1 MGGKINDFDR
11 TVAFDVVQDVFRS
24 LLSMLTVCIIVLGN
38 TDMVVLKVMLQGIA
52 YFVQPLR
59 VIVRHIMG
67 RFVFTG

>member
-1 MGGKINDFDR
+1 MGGKINDFDK
-11 TVAFDVVQDVFRS
+11 TVAFDVVQYVFRS
-24 LLSMLTVCIIVLGN
+24 LLSMLTACIVLGN
-38 TDMVVLKVMLQGIA
+38 TYMVVPKVMLLGIA